1 MNQYETVFI
10 LTPVLTEEMVAEAV
24 GKFRQVLEVNGA
36 ELVHQESWGL
46 KQMAYTIRKKSS
58 GFYHLFE
65 FKGDAGLVDKLEL
78 EFRRDERVLRFL
90 TVSLDKHAVLYNQ
103 SRRNP
108 DRKSKSKQTQPEPAH
123 DQQ

>member
-10 LTPVLTEEMVAEAV
+10 LTPVLTEEMVVEAV

-65 FKGDAGLVDKLEL
+65 FKGDASLVDKLEL
-78 EFRRDERVLRFL
+78 EFRRDERILRFL

-108 DRKSKSKQTQPEPAH
+108 ERKSRSKQTQTEPAH

>member
-10 LTPVLTEEMVAEAV
+10 LTPVLTEEMVNEAV

-46 KQMAYTIRKKSS
+46 KQMAYSIRKKSS
-58 GFYHLFE
+58 GIYHLFE
-65 FKGDAGLVDKLEL
+65 FKGDASLVDKLEL

-90 TVSLDKHAVLYNQ
+90 TVSLDKHAILYNQ

-108 DRKSKSKQTQPEPAH
+108 DRKSRSKKIQTEPAH

>member
-10 LTPVLTEEMVAEAV
+10 LTPVLTEEMVVEAV

-65 FKGDAGLVDKLEL
+65 YKGDASLVDKLEL
-78 EFRRDERVLRFL
+78 EFRRDERILRFL

-108 DRKSKSKQTQPEPAH
+108 ERKSRSKQTQSEPAH

>member
-1 MNQYETVFI
+1 
-10 LTPVLTEEMVAEAV
+10 MVTEAV
-24 GKFRQVLEVNGA
+24 GKFKQVLEVNGA

-46 KQMAYTIRKKSS
+46 KQMAYSIRKKSS
-58 GFYHLFE
+58 GFYNLFE

-90 TVSLDKHAVLYNQ
+90 TVSLDKDAILYNQ

-108 DRKSKSKQTQPEPAH
+108 DRKLKSKQPQTEPVH

>member
-10 LTPVLTEEMVAEAV
+10 LTPVLTEEMVVEAV

-65 FKGDAGLVDKLEL
+65 FKGDASLVDKLEL
-78 EFRRDERVLRFL
+78 EFRRDERILRFL
-90 TVSLDKHAVLYNQ
+90 SVSLDKHAVLYNQ

-108 DRKSKSKQTQPEPAH
+108 ERKSKSKQTQTEPAH

>member
-10 LTPVLTEEMVAEAV
+10 LTPVLTEEMVSEAV

-36 ELVHQESWGL
+36 EIVHQESWGL
-46 KQMAYTIRKKSS
+46 KQMAYSIRKKSS

-65 FKGDAGLVDKLEL
+65 FKGDASLVDKLEL
-78 EFRRDERVLRFL
+78 EFRRDELVLRFL
-90 TVSLDKHAVLYNQ
+90 TVLLDKHAVLYNQ

-108 DRKSKSKQTQPEPAH
+108 DRKSRSKQTQTEPAH